1 MRILVIA
8 NLYPSTSDPS
18 YGTFVKNFVDVLS
31 AKQDVEIELCVIRGR
46 AKNKLS
52 KLFKYLFFLSSAF
65 YYLLFKRYDL
75 VYNHIITHAAVP
87 LRVVS
92 LFKDLPL
99 VFNIHGEDLLTKT
112 KISQFGL
119 KIVTPLLYKAKLIVV
134 PSNFFKKK
142 TLELFPQITSNK
154 IFVSASGGVSNAFY
168 QFNTD
173 YNVTSKLVVGYVSRI
188 DRGKGWDLFIDAIAT
203 LKAKGVDIE
212 AVLAGTGFQV
222 PEMKRYLDKKKISNI
237 KYVGGIPYQEL
248 PLFYSKLDLF
258 VFPTMLEESLGLVG
272 LEAMAC
278 SVPVIAT
285 EIGGITDYVKNGH
298 NGYFFAKGN
307 TMELEEQICKYM
319 GLSHDEKMLIR
330 KNAYDTAKE
339 YDASL
344 IMDRLYEKLL
354 SLI

>member
-237 KYVGGIPYQEL
+237 KYVGGIPYRTSFV
-248 PLFYSKLDLF
+248 LF
-258 VFPTMLEESLGLVG
+258 
-272 LEAMAC
+272 
-278 SVPVIAT
+278 
-285 EIGGITDYVKNGH
+285 EIRPFCFSH
-298 NGYFFAKGN
+298 NA
-307 TMELEEQICKYM
+307 
-319 GLSHDEKMLIR
+319 
-330 KNAYDTAKE
+330 
-339 YDASL
+339 
-344 IMDRLYEKLL
+344 
-354 SLI
+354 